1 MLIGLRDSLHILKNI
16 TVRVREALLFNNAT
30 LLCLGTLS
38 SFAVL
43 FVKIDFE
50 TCLTPLCLVPFCF
63 RERVPAPK
71 EENRPAAT
79 LATTPE
85 SPQSSQHEG
94 SNYMNGMSQTG
105 YSARSLLKSA
115 SISASKCIGVKQR
128 NQSEVKRSRIAIKRC
143 IYYKFVCIYTCAS
156 HSWFFFAARGIEQWC
171 NWCFVSKGRGSPH
184 LIMMLERGVKL
195 LANSRGWSYTHPSQ
209 GRKQKKRRD
218 SMCLWFSAAYIYELI
233 LITSERLEILSEQK
247 KPSTFNCFQFAQRFK
262 LYEMNGVI

>member
-1 MLIGLRDSLHILKNI
+1 MVLIGLRDSLHILKNI

-156 HSWFFFAARGIEQWC
+156 HS
-171 NWCFVSKGRGSPH
+171 
-184 LIMMLERGVKL
+184 
-195 LANSRGWSYTHPSQ
+195 
-209 GRKQKKRRD
+209 
-218 SMCLWFSAAYIYELI
+218 
-233 LITSERLEILSEQK
+233 
-247 KPSTFNCFQFAQRFK
+247 
-262 LYEMNGVI
+262 